1 VGASLAASSRLKPHL
16 RLWFSG
22 AGTDAT
28 FGDGRWRLLEALT
41 VSSSLR
47 AVADDLGIS
56 YRKAWGDLRKAEE
69 CLGVKLMER
78 RRGGKG
84 GGETTLTPEGERW
97 LNAFRDFRNEMVGAM
112 DEAFDRHFTKPSS
125 TAKG

>member
-1 VGASLAASSRLKPHL
+1 MGASLAASNKLKPHL
-16 RLWFSG
+16 RLWFS
-22 AGTDAT
+22 APGTDAT

-41 VSSSLR
+41 VNDSLR

-69 CLGVKLMER
+69 CLGIKLMER

-97 LNAFRDFRNEMVGAM
+97 LDAFGEFRNEMVGSM
-112 DEAFDRHFTKPSS
+112 DEAFDRYFSKLTS
-125 TAKG
+125 TSKG